1 LSESTIRRSDW
12 NIAWELSGEEG
23 TSMLPVIPDGAWSFR
38 RLPEQVNDRHIPRL
52 REAKVARQTVD
63 FPFWPVLSA
72 LTFDSI

>member
-1 LSESTIRRSDW
+1 
-12 NIAWELSGEEG
+12 
-23 TSMLPVIPDGAWSFR
+23 VIPDGAWSFR